1 MLRHPAVG
9 AQPRSCLS
17 PGSAEHNEHNG
28 HSARRCGRG
37 RGRAQLCLL
46 YSYLSHAGSSSGC
59 RVPRGCRCHGTA
71 THIVLL
77 RLQRGTFNGY
87 FREAT
92 APNGAFLFSA
102 RAALG
107 SDGFFLSP
115 PCCTAP
121 LIARTVLLSCTRQ
134 KASPPPSQRAARC
147 CFPGWPG
154 SLHDGELF
162 VNKAMCA
169 SRSHGAVQQ
178 GCAPGSYLL
187 SPYLCV
193 QQSWAASREH
203 FQEQQF
209 SPPRAVPHGCQLQS
223 LPSHS
228 ALLLPGSV
236 TLASS
241 TVLFMLINGANL
253 PNEESF
259 ILPFIGNLLLQQP
272 DDPVLP
278 SQHMDVQ
285 VDDG

>member
-1 MLRHPAVG
+1 MGGTELHWGHFPTVLRHKAVG

-46 YSYLSHAGSSSGC
+46 HSYLSHAGSSSGC

-77 RLQRGTFNGY
+77 RLQTGTFNGY

-187 SPYLCV
+187 ISVSSSPGLLQESTSKSSNSPLPGQCHT
-193 QQSWAASREH
+193 AAN
-203 FQEQQF
+203 F
-209 SPPRAVPHGCQLQS
+209 SPCRP
-223 LPSHS
+223 
-228 ALLLPGSV
+228 
-236 TLASS
+236 
-241 TVLFMLINGANL
+241 
-253 PNEESF
+253 
-259 ILPFIGNLLLQQP
+259 ILPCSFLGL
-272 DDPVLP
+272 
-278 SQHMDVQ
+278 
-285 VDDG
+285 

>member
-1 MLRHPAVG
+1 MGSRLHRHGSPRPPAPYQPTPHRAAAPSSRGAAPFLSESRLRR
-9 AQPRSCLS
+9 AQRAQRALP
-17 PGSAEHNEHNG
+17 
-28 HSARRCGRG
+28 ARRCGRG

-46 YSYLSHAGSSSGC
+46 HSYLSHAGRSSGC
-59 RVPRGCRCHGTA
+59 RVPRGCRCRGTA

-169 SRSHGAVQQ
+169 GRSHGAVQQ

-209 SPPRAVPHGCQLQS
+209 SPPRAVPHSCQLQS

-236 TLASS
+236 TLK
-241 TVLFMLINGANL
+241 G
-253 PNEESF
+253 ESPREAPRV
-259 ILPFIGNLLLQQP
+259 IHSGQ
-272 DDPVLP
+272 
-278 SQHMDVQ
+278 SAAAC
-285 VDDG
+285 